1 METKILPPNKVR
13 WQCRRG
19 MLELDIL
26 LISFFDQAYD
36 TLTLSQQ
43 EAFIHLLEA
52 PDPDLY
58 QWLMGQDVPENPILK
73 AIVECIRLRML
84 GTP

>member
-1 METKILPPNKVR
+1 MEAKIVSPNKVR

-36 TLTLSQQ
+36 TLTLSEQ

-58 QWLMGQDVPENPILK
+58 QWLMGQDAPKDPALK
-73 AIVECIRLRML
+73 AIIQCIRLKML
-84 GTP
+84 VIP